1 MQTNPVSNPN
11 SNSTSLTGKSKDLGQ
26 ADFLKLLVAQ
36 LRYQDPMNP
45 MEDKEFIAQM
55 AQFNALEEM
64 RGLNKS
70 FAAMSDF
77 NQLTQASSLL
87 GKTVAIR
94 TDEEHFA
101 GSVDEVR
108 RIDGEIMVLVKGK
121 EYPLSAI
128 QQVADVPPGEAEKPE
143 EDAQASETAADD
155 GKQEG

>member
-1 MQTNPVSNPN
+1 MQTNNVSNQTPGATQ
-11 SNSTSLTGKSKDLGQ
+11 TSSKSQNLGQ

-64 RGLNKS
+64 RSLNKS
-70 FAAMSDF
+70 FAALSDF

-94 TDEEHFA
+94 TEEEHFA
-101 GSVDEVR
+101 GVIDEVR
-108 RIDGEIMVLVKGK
+108 RVGGEIMVLVNGK
-121 EYPLSAI
+121 EYPLGAI
-128 QQVADVPPGEAEKPE
+128 QQVADPQALEPPAE
-143 EDAQASETAADD
+143 DQ
-155 GKQEG
+155 KQEG

>member
-1 MQTNPVSNPN
+1 METTPVS
-11 SNSTSLTGKSKDLGQ
+11 SQTTSTSQAPAKKSSDLGKE
-26 ADFLKLLVAQ
+26 DFLKLLVTQ

-64 RGLNKS
+64 RSLNKS

-87 GKTVAIR
+87 GKLVAIQ
-94 TDEEHFA
+94 TDDEHFA
-101 GSVDEVR
+101 ATVDEVR
-108 RIDGEIMVLVKGK
+108 RVDGEIMVLAAGK

-128 QQVADVPPGEAEKPE
+128 KQVADPQAFRPP
-143 EDAQASETAADD
+143 ADD
-155 GKQEG
+155 KQQEG

>member
-1 MQTNPVSNPN
+1 METNSVTN
-11 SNSTSLTGKSKDLGQ
+11 TSSAFEASSASKTQNLGQ

-87 GKTVAIR
+87 GKTVAIQ

-101 GSVDEVR
+101 GTVDEVR
-108 RIDGEIMVLVKGK
+108 RIDGEVKVLVNGK
-121 EYPLSAI
+121 TYDLEAI
-128 QQVADVPPGEAEKPE
+128 QQVADP
-143 EDAQASETAADD
+143 QALKSPADD
-155 GKQEG
+155 KQQEG

>member
-1 MQTNPVSNPN
+1 MQTNSVTSTTSTTSQVSN
-11 SNSTSLTGKSKDLGQ
+11 KSQDLGQ

-94 TDEEHFA
+94 TDDEHFA
-101 GSVDEVR
+101 GIVDEVR
-108 RIDGEIMVLVKGK
+108 RIDGEVAVLVNGK
-121 EYPLSAI
+121 TYALDTI
-128 QQVADVPPGEAEKPE
+128 QQVADPQALTPPAEDKPQE
-143 EDAQASETAADD
+143 E
-155 GKQEG
+155 

>member
-1 MQTNPVSNPN
+1 MQTNSVSNQSSGATQT
-11 SNSTSLTGKSKDLGQ
+11 SNKTQNLGQ

-45 MEDKEFIAQM
+45 MEDKELIAQM

-94 TDEEHFA
+94 TDTEHFA
-101 GSVDEVR
+101 GTVDEVR
-108 RIDGEIMVLVKGK
+108 RVGGEVMVLVNGK
-121 EYPLSAI
+121 EYPLGAI
-128 QQVADVPPGEAEKPE
+128 QQVADPQAMQPPAEE
-143 EDAQASETAADD
+143 EDK
-155 GKQEG
+155 KQEG

>member
-1 MQTNPVSNPN
+1 MQTDPIS
-11 SNSTSLTGKSKDLGQ
+11 SLSGGVTQAGNKTQNLGQ

-101 GSVDEVR
+101 GTIDEVR
-108 RIDGEIMVLVKGK
+108 RLDGEVMVLVAGK
-121 EYPLSAI
+121 TYPLSAI
-128 QQVADVPPGEAEKPE
+128 QQVADPQALQPPAE
-143 EDAQASETAADD
+143 ED
-155 GKQEG
+155 KQEG

>member
-1 MQTNPVSNPN
+1 METTSVSNK
-11 SNSTSLTGKSKDLGQ
+11 TSGVDASSASKTQNLGQ

-87 GKTVAIR
+87 GKTVAIQ

-101 GSVDEVR
+101 GTVDEVR
-108 RIDGEIMVLVKGK
+108 RIDGEVKVLVNGK
-121 EYPLSAI
+121 TYDLEAI
-128 QQVADVPPGEAEKPE
+128 QQVADPQALKPP
-143 EDAQASETAADD
+143 ADD
-155 GKQEG
+155 KQQEG

>member
-1 MQTNPVSNPN
+1 MQTNSVSNGSGFETP
-11 SNSTSLTGKSKDLGQ
+11 SASKQQNLGQ

-94 TDEEHFA
+94 TEDEHFA
-101 GSVDEVR
+101 GTVDEVR
-108 RIDGEIMVLVKGK
+108 RIEGEIKVMVGGK
-121 EYPLSAI
+121 AYDLEAI
-128 QQVADVPPGEAEKPE
+128 QQVAAPQAEGKP
-143 EDAQASETAADD
+143 ADD